1 MSPEDAKKYLNG
13 AEGRVIVIEDGKP
26 SYVVM
31 DYASYK
37 TIQARAGSAE
47 SNAVPNSIPDVRA
60 FVEKFMEDGARIL
73 REASRAD
80 IERAIEILHTAW
92 KEDRQVFVMGN
103 GGSASTA
110 THLAGDLAKTI
121 NDRPGARAIRALA
134 LVDNIPLASAATND
148 RGWDNLYV
156 SQLETFYRPGD
167 VGIGISVHGGSGKD
181 IAGQWSQNVLKGLQ
195 YIKDRGGKTIG
206 LSGFDGGPMA
216 KMVDAPLVV
225 RADSTAL
232 VEGFHVVLHH
242 LIVFRLKQMLE
253 TMPV

>member
-1 MSPEDAKKYLNG
+1 MEPEEAKKYLNG
-13 AEGRVIVIEDGKP
+13 ADGRVVVMEDGKP

-31 DYASYK
+31 DYDSYK
-37 TIQARAGSAE
+37 ALQNGLSQANSSAK
-47 SNAVPNSIPDVRA
+47 NMPDVRT
-60 FVEKFMEDGARIL
+60 FIEKYMDDGARIL
-73 REASRAD
+73 RETSRED
-80 IERAIEILHTAW
+80 IERVIEILLQAW
-92 KEDRQVFVMGN
+92 REDRQVFIMGN

-121 NDRPGARAIRALA
+121 NDRPGARAIRATA
-134 LVDNIPLASAATND
+134 LVDNIPLVSATTND

-167 VGIGISVHGGSGKD
+167 IGIGISVHGGSGKD
-181 IAGQWSQNVLKGLQ
+181 IAGQWSQNILKGLQ
-195 YIKDRGGKTIG
+195 YIQDRGGKTIG

-216 KMVDAPLVV
+216 KLVDAPLIV

-242 LIVFRLKQMLE
+242 LIVFRLKQVLE
-253 TMPV
+253 AMPI

>member
-1 MSPEDAKKYLNG
+1 MNPEEAKKYLNG
-13 AEGRVIVIEDGKP
+13 ADGRVVVMENGKP

-37 TIQARAGSAE
+37 TLQTNNGILAQAG
-47 SNAVPNSIPDVRA
+47 NTIPDVRT
-60 FVEKFMEDGARIL
+60 FIEKFMEDGAHIL
-73 REASRAD
+73 REVSRED
-80 IERAIEILHTAW
+80 IERVIEILLAAW
-92 KEDRQVFVMGN
+92 KDDRQVFVMGN

-110 THLAGDLAKTI
+110 THLACDLAKTI
-121 NDRPGARAIRALA
+121 NDRPGARAIRTIA
-134 LVDNIPLASAATND
+134 LVDNIPLVSATTND

-167 VGIGISVHGGSGKD
+167 IGIGISVHGGSGKD

-216 KMVDAPLVV
+216 RMVDAPIVV
-225 RADSTAL
+225 HADSTAL
-232 VEGFHVVLHH
+232 VESFHVVLHH
-242 LIVFRLKQMLE
+242 LIIFRLKQVLE
-253 TMPV
+253 AMPI